1 MNGRLGG
8 CGVIAEKKAVLKRRH
23 KVALAP
29 LPANKSGQECVGIY
43 TKKNEE
49 AENGK
54 IFAKAFWDVSQF
66 RRMRRFLRTKSLGR
80 WTSVEFSVSDVTGSL
95 GNCSGICSTGRIGMG
110 TVGICRFLSGV

>member
-54 IFAKAFWDVSQF
+54 IFAKHF
-66 RRMRRFLRTKSLGR
+66 RMCLN
-80 WTSVEFSVSDVTGSL
+80 SVECDGFSGL
-95 GNCSGICSTGRIGMG
+95 NHWEGGLLWN
-110 TVGICRFLSGV
+110 FLFQM